1 MIFVLTIQNC
11 NFESRMKKIHLT
23 ILSLFCFVAASQAQM
38 AFVDSKF
45 ILKKMP
51 DYADSLAKL
60 NQLGVIWQKEI
71 DDKQAILDRMYRD
84 FERDEAMLSDSV
96 KKFRTDDIFYH
107 EKEVRDLQ
115 RLRFG
120 FEGDLFKKKQELIK
134 PLEDKINATI
144 KAIAAKQGYGIVL
157 DRSEGITVMY
167 SKSTL
172 DITEEVERE
181 LGLIK

>member
-1 MIFVLTIQNC
+1 
-11 NFESRMKKIHLT
+11 MKKIHL
-23 ILSLFCFVAASQAQM
+23 IVLSLFCFVAASHAQM

-71 DDKQAILDRMYRD
+71 DDKQAVLDRMYRD
-84 FERDEAMLSDSV
+84 FDRDEAMLSDSV

-115 RLRFG
+115 RIRFG

-134 PLEDKINATI
+134 PLEDKINAAI
-144 KAIAAKQGYGIVL
+144 KAVATKQAYGIVL
-157 DRSEGITVMY
+157 DKSEGITVMY

-172 DITEEVERE
+172 DITEEVEKE